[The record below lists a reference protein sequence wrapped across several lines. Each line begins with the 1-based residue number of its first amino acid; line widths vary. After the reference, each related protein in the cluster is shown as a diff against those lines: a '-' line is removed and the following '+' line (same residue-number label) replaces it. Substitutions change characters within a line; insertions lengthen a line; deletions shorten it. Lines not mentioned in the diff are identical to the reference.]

1 MGRVKFVARHANCQ
15 GYYRRGMLLPK
26 LISEENRIHETGATM
41 GDMI

>member
-1 MGRVKFVARHANCQ
+1 MKFVARQANCQ
-15 GYYRRGMLLPK
+15 GYFFGEDMLLPK